1 MVWRVIE
8 DFEKKNLYNRKQ
20 VRLKESGIL
29 KQLCRLF
36 MVTSVTLMFYSGYT
50 EED

>member
-20 VRLKESGIL
+20 VRLKESGFL
-29 KQLCRLF
+29 KQLF
-36 MVTSVTLMFYSGYT
+36 MVTSVTLMYYSGNT